1 MDCFTPK
8 IRLLVLQQYP
18 LSSYDEV
25 IQACQEI
32 FLQKNQDYG
41 TAWRILRLPAITD
54 QIMIKAQRIRS
65 IQDKGKQRVQ
75 DSIRTELIGIVNYS
89 IIALIQIS
97 LSPHE
102 PLEIPY
108 ETLKP
113 HYDHAVKQTLALLEA
128 KNHDYDEAWRA
139 MRLSSIID
147 IILMKLL
154 RIKRIED
161 HPGATW
167 ASEGVAANYQDIIN
181 YAVFALLKQED
192 GHE

>member
-1 MDCFTPK
+1 MQP
-8 IRLLVLQQYP
+8 YP
-18 LSSYDEV
+18 LSSYGEV
-25 IQACQEI
+25 IAACQEV
-32 FLQKNQDYG
+32 FRQKNEDYG

-65 IQDKGKQRVQ
+65 IQEKGQQCVQ
-75 DSIRTELIGIVNYS
+75 DSIKTELIGIVNYG

-97 LSPHE
+97 LPPHE

-108 ETLKP
+108 ETLQP
-113 HYDHAVKQTLALLEA
+113 CYDQAAKQTLALLEA

-167 ASEGVAANYQDIIN
+167 ASEGVEANYQDIIN
-181 YAVFALLKQED
+181 YAVFALLKKKD